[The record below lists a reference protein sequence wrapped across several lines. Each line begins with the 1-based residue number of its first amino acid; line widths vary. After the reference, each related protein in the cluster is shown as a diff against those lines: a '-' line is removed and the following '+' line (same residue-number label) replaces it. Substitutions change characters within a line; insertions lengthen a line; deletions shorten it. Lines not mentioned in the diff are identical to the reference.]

1 MCPDQTSRL
10 KCPQQTRTRRR
21 KSADYRLARRVR
33 MQGQHPVNA
42 EDIIATSTLANGS
55 MFIDEDRSVI
65 VLAREW
71 GIGLLCNAERVCI
84 DGTFRSALVTHF
96 QMLSFHV
103 LCKNRS
109 SLPNRPRTSQG
120 QTLCLIRESA
130 GRNTTV
136 RNGTG
141 HMSCVLPEHTDHHN
155 GL

>member
-1 MCPDQTSRL
+1 
-10 KCPQQTRTRRR
+10 
-21 KSADYRLARRVR
+21 

-103 LCKNRS
+103 LCKSWS
-109 SLPNRPRTSQG
+109 SFPVVHALLGDKRFASQSKVADEIQRCATG
-120 QTLCLIRESA
+120 LGI
-130 GRNTTV
+130 GPGFV
-136 RNGTG
+136 GT
-141 HMSCVLPEHTDHHN
+141 H
-155 GL
+155 